1 MAGRCGEGMVDGI
14 FSTKKQVA
22 QAVSQPYSCT
32 EGTAR
37 LLWPGAELIL
47 VSCLGIAVGRSKM
60 LVHAREGGSPLGAVP
75 EGRELR
81 WDLPAPRTEQEAS
94 CLGSRQSG
102 LSR

>member
-1 MAGRCGEGMVDGI
+1 ME
-14 FSTKKQVA
+14 FSQQRNKWHRQCPSLTL
-22 QAVSQPYSCT
+22 CT

-47 VSCLGIAVGRSKM
+47 VSCLGIAVGRSEM

-81 WDLPAPRTEQEAS
+81 WDLPVPRTEQEAS

-102 LSR
+102 VSS